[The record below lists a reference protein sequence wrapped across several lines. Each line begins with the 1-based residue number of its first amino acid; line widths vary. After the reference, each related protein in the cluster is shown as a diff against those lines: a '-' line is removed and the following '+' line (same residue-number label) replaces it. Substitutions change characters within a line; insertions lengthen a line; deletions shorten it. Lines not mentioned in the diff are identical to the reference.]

1 MVKLRQFSLGDEIY
15 TKEGGRW
22 KTPFIV
28 EVIYRGYIV
37 AVNRKSKMNP
47 QFLFIKTY
55 ANEVYNG
62 SSRFLKYG
70 VNNKTSIKEFIDGVI
85 RGEYVLERDTC
96 TPLHMILDESAFI
109 QNERREQVRYE
120 RIDNE

>member
-1 MVKLRQFSLGDEIY
+1 MVKLKQYSIGDEIY
-15 TKEGGRW
+15 TRDGGRW

-28 EVIYRGYIV
+28 EVIYKGFVV
-37 AVNRKSKMNP
+37 AVNRKSKSNP

-85 RGEYVLERDTC
+85 RGEYFLERETC
-96 TPLHMILDESAFI
+96 TPVHMILAESEFLK
-109 QNERREQVRYE
+109 NERREQVHYG
-120 RIDNE
+120 DK

>member
-1 MVKLRQFSLGDEIY
+1 MVKLKQYNLGDEIY
-15 TKEGGRW
+15 TREGGRW

-28 EVIYRGYIV
+28 EVIYKGFVV
-37 AVNRKSKMNP
+37 AVNRQSKSNP

-70 VNNKTSIKEFIDGVI
+70 INNKTSIKEFIDGVI
-85 RGEYVLERDTC
+85 KGEYVLDRDTC
-96 TPLHMILDESAFI
+96 APVNMILADNEFESL
-109 QNERREQVRYE
+109 ERREQVRYE
-120 RIDNE
+120 

>member
-1 MVKLRQFSLGDEIY
+1 MVKLKQYTLGDEIY
-15 TKEGGRW
+15 TKDGGRW

-28 EVIYRGYIV
+28 EVIYKGFVV
-37 AVNRKSKMNP
+37 AVNRRSKSNP

-85 RGEYVLERDTC
+85 KGEYILGRETC
-96 TPLHMILDESAFI
+96 TPTHMILAESEFI
-109 QNERREQVRYE
+109 RNERREQVHYG
-120 RIDNE
+120 DN

>member
-1 MVKLRQFSLGDEIY
+1 MVKLKEYKLGDEIY
-15 TKEGGRW
+15 TKDGGRW

-28 EVIYRGYIV
+28 EVIYRGFIV
-37 AVNRKSKMNP
+37 AVNRRSKTNP

-62 SSRFLKYG
+62 SSRFIKYG
-70 VNNKTSIKEFIDGVI
+70 IDNKSSIKEFIDGVI
-85 RGEYVLERDTC
+85 MGKYILEKDTC
-96 TPLHMILDESAFI
+96 TPINMILADTEFI

-120 RIDNE
+120 YK

>member
-1 MVKLRQFSLGDEIY
+1 MVKLKEYKLGDEIY
-15 TKEGGRW
+15 TKEDGRW

-28 EVIYRGYIV
+28 EVIYKGYVV
-37 AVNRKSKMNP
+37 AVNRKLKTNP

-70 VNNKTSIKEFIDGVI
+70 IDNKTSIKEFIDGVI
-85 RGEYVLERDTC
+85 SGEYVLEKEIC
-96 TPLHMILDESAFI
+96 TPVNLILADSEFLK
-109 QNERREQVRYE
+109 NERREQIHYGN
-120 RIDNE
+120 D

>member
-1 MVKLRQFSLGDEIY
+1 MVTLKKYKVGDEIW

-28 EVIYRGYIV
+28 EVIYKGWIV
-37 AVNRKSKMNP
+37 AVNRKSKSNP

-62 SSRFLKYG
+62 SSRFMKYG
-70 VNNKTSIKEFIDGVI
+70 VNNKTSIKDFIDSVL
-85 RGEYVLERDTC
+85 RGEIRLEKDTC
-96 TPLHMILDESAFI
+96 APIHMILSEREFI
-109 QNERREQVRYE
+109 IPERREQIKYE
-120 RIDNE
+120 

>member
-1 MVKLRQFSLGDEIY
+1 MVKLRQYNIGDEIY
-15 TKEGGRW
+15 TREGVRW

-28 EVIYRGYIV
+28 EVIYKGFVV
-37 AVNRKSKMNP
+37 AVNRRSKSNP

-70 VNNKTSIKEFIDGVI
+70 IDNKSSIKEFIDGVL
-85 RGEYVLERDTC
+85 RGEYILEKDAC
-96 TPLHMILDESAFI
+96 TPVHMILADSEFLT
-109 QNERREQVRYE
+109 NERREQVHYGR
-120 RIDNE
+120 DN

>member
-1 MVKLRQFSLGDEIY
+1 MVKLKHLKLGDEVW
-15 TKEGGRW
+15 TKDGGRW

-28 EVIYRGYIV
+28 EVIHKGWIV
-37 AVNRKSKMNP
+37 AVNRRSKTNP

-70 VNNKTSIKEFIDGVI
+70 INNKTSIKEFIDSILRNEV
-85 RGEYVLERDTC
+85 RLEKDTC
-96 TPLHMILDESAFI
+96 TPIHMILADTMFDI
-109 QNERREQVRYE
+109 PERREQVKYGE
-120 RIDNE
+120 